1 MRVFISALVGLM
13 LSASAFAQ
21 TASGTVSVVEH
32 TSPATAVK
40 SSLDGPMFE
49 VVGRADSDVYMFRIN
64 KETGEVLFLGNEKY
78 VKLSR
83 EASEDDTTMAGK
95 VNYQLVMSS
104 TTVYLMNVNT
114 GTLWYLKSQG
124 LTHANDSFVLVKE
137 ICKIRHWRYG
147 DFVK

>member
-1 MRVFISALVGLM
+1 MRMFLSALVGLM

-40 SSLDGPMFE
+40 SSLDGPMYE
-49 VVGRADSDVYMFRIN
+49 IVAMADSDVYMFRIN

-83 EASEDDTTMAGK
+83 EASEDDTTVAGK

-124 LTHANDSFVLVKE
+124 LTHANDNFVLVKE
-137 ICKIRHWRYG
+137 K
-147 DFVK
+147 

>member
-1 MRVFISALVGLM
+1 MRMFLSALVGLM

-64 KETGEVLFLGNEKY
+64 KETGEVLFLGNVKY

-83 EASEDDTTMAGK
+83 EASEDDTTVAGK

-104 TTVYLMNVNT
+104 STVYLMNVNT

-137 ICKIRHWRYG
+137 K
-147 DFVK
+147 

>member
-1 MRVFISALVGLM
+1 MRMFLSALVGLM

-78 VKLSR
+78 VKMSR
-83 EASEDDTTMAGK
+83 EASEDDTTVAGK

-104 TTVYLMNVNT
+104 STVYLMNVNT
-114 GTLWYLKSQG
+114 GTLWYLKSPG

-137 ICKIRHWRYG
+137 K
-147 DFVK
+147 

>member
-1 MRVFISALVGLM
+1 MRVFLSALVGLM

-32 TSPATAVK
+32 TSPAAAVK

-83 EASEDDTTMAGK
+83 EASEDDTTVAGK

-104 TTVYLMNVNT
+104 STVYLMNVNT

-137 ICKIRHWRYG
+137 K
-147 DFVK
+147 

>member
-1 MRVFISALVGLM
+1 MFLSALVGLM

-32 TSPATAVK
+32 TSPAAAVK

-64 KETGEVLFLGNEKY
+64 KETGEVLFLGNAKY

-83 EASEDDTTMAGK
+83 EASEDDTTVAGK

-104 TTVYLMNVNT
+104 STVYLMNVNT

-137 ICKIRHWRYG
+137 K
-147 DFVK
+147 

>member
-21 TASGTVSVVEH
+21 TSSGIAPSTDYP
-32 TSPATAVK
+32 SPAAAVK
-40 SSLDGPMFE
+40 SSLDGPMYE
-49 VVGRADSDVYMFRIN
+49 IVAMADSDVYMFRIN

-83 EASEDDTTMAGK
+83 EASEDDTTVAGK

-137 ICKIRHWRYG
+137 K
-147 DFVK
+147 

>member
-1 MRVFISALVGLM
+1 MFLSALVGLM
-13 LSASAFAQ
+13 LSVSAFAQ

-40 SSLDGPMFE
+40 SSLDGPMYE
-49 VVGRADSDVYMFRIN
+49 IVAMADSDVYMFRIN
-64 KETGEVLFLGNEKY
+64 KETGEVLFLGNAKY

-83 EASEDDTTMAGK
+83 EASEDDTTVAGK

-104 TTVYLMNVNT
+104 STVYLMNVNT

-137 ICKIRHWRYG
+137 K
-147 DFVK
+147 

>member
-1 MRVFISALVGLM
+1 M

-21 TASGTVSVVEH
+21 TSSGIAPSTDYP
-32 TSPATAVK
+32 SPAAAVK
-40 SSLDGPMFE
+40 SSLDGPMYE
-49 VVGRADSDVYMFRIN
+49 IVAMADSGFYMFRIN

-83 EASEDDTTMAGK
+83 EASEDDTTVAGK

-114 GTLWYLKSQG
+114 GTLWYLKSPG

-137 ICKIRHWRYG
+137 K
-147 DFVK
+147 

>member
-1 MRVFISALVGLM
+1 M
-13 LSASAFAQ
+13 LSVSAFAQ
-21 TASGTVSVVEH
+21 TSSGAVSVVEH
-32 TSPATAVK
+32 PSPAAAVK

-83 EASEDDTTMAGK
+83 EASEDDTAVAGK

-137 ICKIRHWRYG
+137 K
-147 DFVK
+147 

>member
-1 MRVFISALVGLM
+1 MRMFLSALVGLM

-21 TASGTVSVVEH
+21 TASGTLSVVEH

-78 VKLSR
+78 VKMSR
-83 EASEDDTTMAGK
+83 EASEDDTTVAGK

-104 TTVYLMNVNT
+104 STVYLMNVNT

-137 ICKIRHWRYG
+137 K
-147 DFVK
+147 

>member
-1 MRVFISALVGLM
+1 MRVFLSALVGLM

-21 TASGTVSVVEH
+21 TSSGIAPSTDYP
-32 TSPATAVK
+32 SPAAAVK
-40 SSLDGPMFE
+40 SSLDGPMYE
-49 VVGRADSDVYMFRIN
+49 IVAMADSNVYMFRIN
-64 KETGEVLFLGNEKY
+64 KETGEVLFLGNEKF

-104 TTVYLMNVNT
+104 STVYLMNVNT

-137 ICKIRHWRYG
+137 K
-147 DFVK
+147 

>member
-1 MRVFISALVGLM
+1 MRIFISALVGLM
-13 LSASAFAQ
+13 LSVSAFAQ

-137 ICKIRHWRYG
+137 K
-147 DFVK
+147 

>member
-1 MRVFISALVGLM
+1 MRMFLSALVGLM

-83 EASEDDTTMAGK
+83 EASEDDTTVAGK
-95 VNYQLVMSS
+95 VNYQLMMSS
-104 TTVYLMNVNT
+104 STVYLMNVNT

-124 LTHANDSFVLVKE
+124 LTHANDNFVLVKE
-137 ICKIRHWRYG
+137 K
-147 DFVK
+147 

>member
-1 MRVFISALVGLM
+1 MRVFLSALVGLM

-32 TSPATAVK
+32 PSPATAVK
-40 SSLDGPMFE
+40 SSLDGPMYE
-49 VVGRADSDVYMFRIN
+49 IVAMADSNVYMFRIN

-83 EASEDDTTMAGK
+83 EASEDDTTVAGK

-104 TTVYLMNVNT
+104 STVYLMNVNT

-137 ICKIRHWRYG
+137 K
-147 DFVK
+147 

>member
-1 MRVFISALVGLM
+1 MRVFLSALVGLM
-13 LSASAFAQ
+13 LSVSAFAQ

-32 TSPATAVK
+32 PSPATAVK
-40 SSLDGPMFE
+40 SSLDGPMYE
-49 VVGRADSDVYMFRIN
+49 IVAMADSNVYMFRIN

-83 EASEDDTTMAGK
+83 EASEDDTTVAGK

-104 TTVYLMNVNT
+104 STVYLMNVNT

-124 LTHANDSFVLVKE
+124 LTHANDSFVLVREK
-137 ICKIRHWRYG
+137 
-147 DFVK
+147 

>member
-1 MRVFISALVGLM
+1 MRMFLSALVGLM

-32 TSPATAVK
+32 PSPATAVK
-40 SSLDGPMFE
+40 SSLDGPMYE
-49 VVGRADSDVYMFRIN
+49 IVAMADSNVYKFRIN
-64 KETGEVLFLGNEKY
+64 KETGEVLFLGNEKF

-104 TTVYLMNVNT
+104 NTVYLLNINT
-114 GTLWYLKSQG
+114 GTIWYLKSQG
-124 LTHANDSFVLVKE
+124 LTHANDRFVLVKE
-137 ICKIRHWRYG
+137 K
-147 DFVK
+147 

>member
-1 MRVFISALVGLM
+1 MRMFLSALVGLM

-21 TASGTVSVVEH
+21 TASGTLSVVEH

-83 EASEDDTTMAGK
+83 EASEDDTTVAGK

-104 TTVYLMNVNT
+104 STVYLMNVNT

-137 ICKIRHWRYG
+137 K
-147 DFVK
+147 

>member
-1 MRVFISALVGLM
+1 MRVFFSALVGLM

-21 TASGTVSVVEH
+21 TSSGIAPSTDH
-32 TSPATAVK
+32 PSPAAAVK

-64 KETGEVLFLGNEKY
+64 KETGEVLFLGNDKY

-83 EASEDDTTMAGK
+83 EVSEDDTTVAGK

-137 ICKIRHWRYG
+137 K
-147 DFVK
+147 

>member
-1 MRVFISALVGLM
+1 MRVFLSALVGMM
-13 LSASAFAQ
+13 LSVSAFAQ

-32 TSPATAVK
+32 PSPATAVK

-49 VVGRADSDVYMFRIN
+49 VVGRADSNVYMFRIN
-64 KETGEVLFLGNEKY
+64 KETGEVLFLGNEKF

-104 TTVYLMNVNT
+104 NTVYLLNINT
-114 GTLWYLKSQG
+114 GTIWYLKSQG
-124 LTHANDSFVLVKE
+124 LTHANDRFVLVREK
-137 ICKIRHWRYG
+137 
-147 DFVK
+147 

>member
-1 MRVFISALVGLM
+1 MRVFLSALVGLM

-21 TASGTVSVVEH
+21 IASGTVSVVEH

-64 KETGEVLFLGNEKY
+64 KETGEVLFLGNAKY
-78 VKLSR
+78 VKMSR
-83 EASEDDTTMAGK
+83 EASEDDTTVAGK

-104 TTVYLMNVNT
+104 STVYLMNVNT

-137 ICKIRHWRYG
+137 K
-147 DFVK
+147 

>member
-1 MRVFISALVGLM
+1 MRVFLSALVGLM
-13 LSASAFAQ
+13 LSVSAFAQ

-64 KETGEVLFLGNEKY
+64 KETGEVLFLGNKKY
-78 VKLSR
+78 VKMSR
-83 EASEDDTTMAGK
+83 EASEDDTTVAGK

-104 TTVYLMNVNT
+104 STVYLMNVNT

-137 ICKIRHWRYG
+137 K
-147 DFVK
+147 

>member
-1 MRVFISALVGLM
+1 MRVFLSALVGLM

-21 TASGTVSVVEH
+21 TSSGIAPSTDYP
-32 TSPATAVK
+32 SPAAAVK
-40 SSLDGPMFE
+40 SSLDGPMYE
-49 VVGRADSDVYMFRIN
+49 IVAMADSGFYMFRIN

-114 GTLWYLKSQG
+114 GTLWYLKSPG
-124 LTHANDSFVLVKE
+124 LTHANDSFVLVKD
-137 ICKIRHWRYG
+137 K
-147 DFVK
+147 

>member
-1 MRVFISALVGLM
+1 MRMFLSALVGLM

-21 TASGTVSVVEH
+21 TSSGIAPSTDYP
-32 TSPATAVK
+32 SPATAVK
-40 SSLDGPMFE
+40 SSLDGPMYE
-49 VVGRADSDVYMFRIN
+49 IVAKADSDVYMFRIN

-83 EASEDDTTMAGK
+83 EASEDDTTVAGK

-124 LTHANDSFVLVKE
+124 LTHANDNFVLVKE
-137 ICKIRHWRYG
+137 K
-147 DFVK
+147 

>member
-32 TSPATAVK
+32 TSPAAAVK

-83 EASEDDTTMAGK
+83 EASEDDTTVAGK

-104 TTVYLMNVNT
+104 STVYLMNVNT

-137 ICKIRHWRYG
+137 K
-147 DFVK
+147 

>member
-1 MRVFISALVGLM
+1 MRVFLSALVGLM

-21 TASGTVSVVEH
+21 TSSGIAPSTDYP
-32 TSPATAVK
+32 SPAAAVK
-40 SSLDGPMFE
+40 SSLDGPMYE
-49 VVGRADSDVYMFRIN
+49 IVAMADSDVYMFRIN

-83 EASEDDTTMAGK
+83 EASEDDTTVAGK

-114 GTLWYLKSQG
+114 GTLWYLKSPG

-137 ICKIRHWRYG
+137 K
-147 DFVK
+147 

>member
-13 LSASAFAQ
+13 LSVSAFAQ

-32 TSPATAVK
+32 PSPATAVK
-40 SSLDGPMFE
+40 SSLDGPMYE
-49 VVGRADSDVYMFRIN
+49 IVAMADSNVYKFRIN
-64 KETGEVLFLGNEKY
+64 KETGEVLFLGNEKF

-104 TTVYLMNVNT
+104 NTVYMLNINT
-114 GTLWYLKSQG
+114 GTIWYLKSPG
-124 LTHANDSFVLVKE
+124 LTRANDRFVLVREK
-137 ICKIRHWRYG
+137 
-147 DFVK
+147 

>member
-1 MRVFISALVGLM
+1 MFLSALVGLM

-64 KETGEVLFLGNEKY
+64 KETGEVLFLGNEKF

-104 TTVYLMNVNT
+104 STVYLMNVNT

-137 ICKIRHWRYG
+137 K
-147 DFVK
+147 

>member
-1 MRVFISALVGLM
+1 MRVFLSALVGLM
-13 LSASAFAQ
+13 LSVSAFAQ

-64 KETGEVLFLGNEKY
+64 KETGEVLFLGNAKY

-104 TTVYLMNVNT
+104 NTVYLLNINT
-114 GTLWYLKSQG
+114 GTIWYLKSPG
-124 LTHANDSFVLVKE
+124 LTHANDRFVLVREK
-137 ICKIRHWRYG
+137 
-147 DFVK
+147 

>member
-1 MRVFISALVGLM
+1 MFLSALVGLM

-64 KETGEVLFLGNEKY
+64 KETGEVLFLGNKKY
-78 VKLSR
+78 VKMSR
-83 EASEDDTTMAGK
+83 EASEDDTTVAGK

-104 TTVYLMNVNT
+104 STVYLMNVNT

-137 ICKIRHWRYG
+137 K
-147 DFVK
+147 